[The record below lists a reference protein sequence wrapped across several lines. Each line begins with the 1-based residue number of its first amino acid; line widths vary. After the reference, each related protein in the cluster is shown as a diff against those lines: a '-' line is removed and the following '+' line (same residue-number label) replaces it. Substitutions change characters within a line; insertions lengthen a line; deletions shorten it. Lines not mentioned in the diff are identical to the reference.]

1 MLTVNHSQ
9 ESINLETRS
18 AVSIDYQVS
27 YTDLTTTTFTP
38 GSTQGNINAIA
49 NTAILTGPGSA
60 TCRQIKY
67 LSLRNKSGTA
77 NTTVIFKKNT
87 GATDFHITSPI
98 SLLAGEGVVYSEQGG
113 FEVLNSNGIPYLVN
127 VVDQPASS
135 FVFPEWLSVG
145 ALTTSKS
152 LFSNTTWVIYVGKSP
167 CALSGVNIRYNVTT
181 AAATITWA
189 EAALATGQLV
199 ANGNSALT
207 VVGTTDISGVINS
220 IGLKTT
226 KIVATKPIHEYD
238 DLWVMIGNQATTVAQ
253 IKCGTTVDHHQQGV
267 ASSNVNTRPSNIL
280 GISTGFITESNTAS
294 VNVCSLICIGYT

>member
-9 ESINLETRS
+9 ESINLETRT

-27 YTDLTTTTFTP
+27 YVDLTTTTFTP

-49 NTAILTGPGSA
+49 NTAIVPGPGSA

-87 GATDFHITSPI
+87 GTTDFHITSPI
-98 SLLAGEGVVYSEQGG
+98 SLRAGEGVIYSEQGG
-113 FEVLNSNGIPYLVN
+113 FEVLNSNGVPYLISVQ
-127 VVDQPASS
+127 DAPAPSLT
-135 FVFPEWLSVG
+135 FPEWCSAG

-152 LFSNTTWVIYVGKSP
+152 LFSNTTWAMYVGKSP
-167 CALSGVNIRYNVTT
+167 CALAGVNIRYNVTT

-189 EAALATGQLV
+189 EAALATGQLI

-226 KIVATKPIHEYD
+226 KIVATTPIHEYD
-238 DLWVMIGNQATTVAQ
+238 DLWVLIGNQATTVAQ
-253 IKCGTTVDHHQQGV
+253 IKQGTTIEHHQQGV
-267 ASSNVNTRPSNIL
+267 MSANVNTRPSTILNIA
-280 GISTGFITESNTAS
+280 TGFLTESNAAS
-294 VNVCSLICIGYT
+294 NCCSLICIGYT